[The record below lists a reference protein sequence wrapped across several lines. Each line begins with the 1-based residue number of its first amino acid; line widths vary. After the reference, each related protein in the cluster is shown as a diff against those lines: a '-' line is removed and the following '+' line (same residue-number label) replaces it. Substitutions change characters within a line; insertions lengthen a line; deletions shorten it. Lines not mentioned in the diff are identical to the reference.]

1 MNIVEEN
8 LIKDKIKGARNFTN
22 IFLSFIL
29 MIAGIG
35 FSLAGISSYFNKNL
49 LVIADVNKI
58 TFFPQGILML
68 FYGTIAFTVSIYLF
82 ITIIYNVG
90 SGYNEYSKIDETINI
105 VRLGFPGKNRKIFL
119 SYKLKNI
126 KMLKYI
132 IKESLNPRSTILLI
146 LKDKREI
153 PLYPA
158 QNFLNP
164 NKLEKKA
171 LQISTFLNIPLENGL
186 I

>member
-1 MNIVEEN
+1 
-8 LIKDKIKGARNFTN
+8 
-22 IFLSFIL
+22 
-29 MIAGIG
+29 
-35 FSLAGISSYFNKNL
+35 
-49 LVIADVNKI
+49 
-58 TFFPQGILML
+58 
-68 FYGTIAFTVSIYLF
+68 
-82 ITIIYNVG
+82 
-90 SGYNEYSKIDETINI
+90 
-105 VRLGFPGKNRKIFL
+105 
-119 SYKLKNI
+119 
-126 KMLKYI
+126 MLKYI